1 MYIGNTPPAN
11 YTYAQLAKVLE
22 HNRGIAQL
30 KGSEV
35 QVEQDFSSHLQA
47 EQAAPKE
54 EGLKLSLGFA
64 AEA

>member
-47 EQAAPKE
+47 AAKE